1 MKHLLRNLLDH
12 KLAVL
17 AIILLLFA
25 QAFCELSLPNYTADI
40 VDVGIAQYGV
50 DGTYFE
56 RMSRETYNNLT
67 LFMTDGE
74 RKVLVDSYRQDN
86 EGNYQIK
93 ELDAEEMDALEEA
106 LKEPVA
112 MIYFLTGDIGA
123 DSAHSS
129 VLGDWNLDPDQIRM
143 ELTEGSVT
151 EKDLL
156 DLREETTERLEGGGS
171 ASLEQVDVLMV
182 QQEYV
187 KLGMD
192 IHQYQQ
198 QYLLSVGG
206 RMILMTILMV
216 AASVMLGFLS
226 SRTAA
231 QIGRDLREKVYT
243 SVMHFSGKEIDE
255 FSTASLIT
263 RCTNDVQQIQM
274 VTVMMLRIIIYSPI
288 LAIGGIIMI
297 STTDTGLNWLIVV
310 AVVTILALVFILM
323 QLSMPK
329 FKMMQKLV
337 DKMNLVS
344 REILTGVSV
353 IRAFS
358 REDFEKKRFEDANMD
373 LMKTQLYT
381 GRLMVCMSPL
391 MTLVMNGVTVAIVWF
406 GAQGVNTGRVQV
418 GEIMAFITYT
428 MVIIMGFL
436 MITII
441 SVMLPRAA
449 VAAGR
454 IEEVVTTEAS
464 ICDAEAT
471 KDDQLKENR
480 GEICFDHVSFR
491 YPNAEADVLSDLNF
505 TASPGKTTA
514 IIGST
519 GCGKSTLLNL
529 IPRLYEVTG
538 GKITLDGVDIR
549 EISQEKLREN
559 IGYVPQKAVLFSG
572 DIRSNIKYASDDIS
586 DASMEEAAQIAQA
599 MEFIEEKPKR
609 FDSAIAEGGSNVSGG
624 QKQRLSIARA
634 VAKNPKIYLFDD
646 SFSALDYK
654 TDKALRKALFAHAAE
669 ATVIIV
675 AQRISTILHAD
686 QIIVLE
692 DGKIAGIGTHGQLLN
707 TCEAYQEIARSQLSE
722 AEINKT
728 MGGAV
733 R

>member
-17 AIILLLFA
+17 AIVLLLFA

-56 RMSRETYNNLT
+56 RMSRETYDNLT
-67 LFMTDGE
+67 LFMTDE
-74 RKVLVDSYRQDN
+74 EQSVLADSYRQDS
-86 EGNYQIK
+86 EGDYQIRD
-93 ELDAEEMDALEEA
+93 LDAEEMDAPEDA
-106 LKEPVA
+106 LKEPAA
-112 MIYFLTGDIGA
+112 MVYFLTGDIGEESSHG
-123 DSAHSS
+123 SA
-129 VLGDWNLDPDQIRM
+129 LGGWDLDADQIRAG
-143 ELTEGSVT
+143 LADGSVT
-151 EKDLL
+151 
-156 DLREETTERLEGGGS
+156 REELLNLRKETMTSLEGDGS

-182 QQEYV
+182 QQEY
-187 KLGMD
+187 KNLGMD
-192 IHQYQQ
+192 MHRYQQ

-216 AASVMLGFLS
+216 AASVLLGFLS

-243 SVMHFSGKEIDE
+243 KVIHFSGKEIDQ

-310 AVVTILALVFILM
+310 AVVTIMALVFILM
-323 QLSMPK
+323 RLSMPK

-454 IEEVVTTEAS
+454 IQEVVTTEAS
-464 ICDAEAT
+464 ICDAEET
-471 KDDQLKENR
+471 KDDQLKNNR

-505 TASPGKTTA
+505 TARPGQTTA

-538 GKITLDGVDIR
+538 GKITLDGIDIR

-586 DASMEEAAQIAQA
+586 DASMEKAAEIAQA

-634 VAKNPKIYLFDD
+634 VAKDPKVYLFDD

-692 DGKIAGIGTHGQLLN
+692 DGKIAGIGTHAQLLN

-728 MGGAV
+728 KGGAV
-733 R
+733 L

>member
-17 AIILLLFA
+17 AIVLLLFA

-56 RMSRETYNNLT
+56 RMSRETYDNLT
-67 LFMTDGE
+67 LFMTDE
-74 RKVLVDSYRQDN
+74 EQSVLADSYRQDS
-86 EGNYQIK
+86 EGDYQIRD
-93 ELDAEEMDALEEA
+93 LDAEEMDALEDA
-106 LKEPVA
+106 LKEPAA
-112 MIYFLTGDIGA
+112 MVYFLTGDIGEESSHG
-123 DSAHSS
+123 SA
-129 VLGDWNLDPDQIRM
+129 LGGWDLDADQIRAG
-143 ELTEGSVT
+143 LADGSVT
-151 EKDLL
+151 
-156 DLREETTERLEGGGS
+156 REELLNLRKETMTSLEGDGS

-182 QQEYV
+182 QQEY
-187 KLGMD
+187 KNLGMD
-192 IHQYQQ
+192 MHRYQQ

-216 AASVMLGFLS
+216 AASVLLGFLS

-243 SVMHFSGKEIDE
+243 KVIHFSGKEIDQ

-310 AVVTILALVFILM
+310 AVVTIMALVFILM
-323 QLSMPK
+323 RLSMPK

-454 IEEVVTTEAS
+454 IQEVVTTEAS
-464 ICDAEAT
+464 ICDAEET
-471 KDDQLKENR
+471 KDDQLKNNR

-505 TASPGKTTA
+505 TARPGQTTA

-538 GKITLDGVDIR
+538 GKITLDGIDIR

-586 DASMEEAAQIAQA
+586 DASMEKAAEIAQA

-634 VAKNPKIYLFDD
+634 VAKDPKVYPFDD

-692 DGKIAGIGTHGQLLN
+692 DGKIAGIGTHAQLLN

-728 MGGAV
+728 KGGAV
-733 R
+733 L

>member
-17 AIILLLFA
+17 AIVLLLFA

-56 RMSRETYNNLT
+56 RMSRETYDNLT
-67 LFMTDGE
+67 LFMTDE
-74 RKVLVDSYRQDN
+74 EQSVLADSYRQDS
-86 EGNYQIK
+86 EGDYQIRD
-93 ELDAEEMDALEEA
+93 LDAEEMDALEDA
-106 LKEPVA
+106 LKEPAA
-112 MIYFLTGDIGA
+112 MVYFLTGDIGEESSHG
-123 DSAHSS
+123 SA
-129 VLGDWNLDPDQIRM
+129 LGGWDLDADQIRAG
-143 ELTEGSVT
+143 LADGSVT
-151 EKDLL
+151 
-156 DLREETTERLEGGGS
+156 REELLNLRKETMTSLEGDGS

-182 QQEYV
+182 QQEY
-187 KLGMD
+187 KNLGMD
-192 IHQYQQ
+192 MHRYQQ

-216 AASVMLGFLS
+216 AASVLLGFLS

-243 SVMHFSGKEIDE
+243 KVIHFSGKEIDQ

-310 AVVTILALVFILM
+310 AVVTIMALVFILM
-323 QLSMPK
+323 RLSMPK

-454 IEEVVTTEAS
+454 IQEVVTTEAS
-464 ICDAEAT
+464 ICDAEET
-471 KDDQLKENR
+471 KDDQLKNNR

-505 TASPGKTTA
+505 TARPGQTTA

-519 GCGKSTLLNL
+519 GCGKSKLLNL

-538 GKITLDGVDIR
+538 GKITLDGIDIR

-586 DASMEEAAQIAQA
+586 DASMEKAAEIAQA

-634 VAKNPKIYLFDD
+634 VAKDPKVYLFDD

-692 DGKIAGIGTHGQLLN
+692 DGKIAGIGTHAQLLN

-728 MGGAV
+728 KGGAV
-733 R
+733 L

>member
-1 MKHLLRNLLDH
+1 
-12 KLAVL
+12 
-17 AIILLLFA
+17 
-25 QAFCELSLPNYTADI
+25 
-40 VDVGIAQYGV
+40 
-50 DGTYFE
+50 
-56 RMSRETYNNLT
+56 
-67 LFMTDGE
+67 
-74 RKVLVDSYRQDN
+74 
-86 EGNYQIK
+86 
-93 ELDAEEMDALEEA
+93 MDALEDA
-106 LKEPVA
+106 LKEPAA
-112 MIYFLTGDIGA
+112 MVYFLTGDIGEESSHG
-123 DSAHSS
+123 SA
-129 VLGDWNLDPDQIRM
+129 LGGWDLDADQIRAG
-143 ELTEGSVT
+143 LADGSVT
-151 EKDLL
+151 
-156 DLREETTERLEGGGS
+156 REELLNLRKETMTSLEGDGS

-182 QQEYV
+182 QQEY
-187 KLGMD
+187 KNLGMD
-192 IHQYQQ
+192 MHRYQQ

-216 AASVMLGFLS
+216 AASVLLGFLS

-243 SVMHFSGKEIDE
+243 KVIHFSGKEIDQ

-310 AVVTILALVFILM
+310 AVVTIMALVFILM
-323 QLSMPK
+323 RLSMPK

-454 IEEVVTTEAS
+454 IQEVVTTEAS
-464 ICDAEAT
+464 ICDAEET
-471 KDDQLKENR
+471 KDDQLKNNR

-505 TASPGKTTA
+505 TARPGQTTA

-538 GKITLDGVDIR
+538 GKITLDGIDIR

-586 DASMEEAAQIAQA
+586 DASMEKAAEIAQA

-634 VAKNPKIYLFDD
+634 VAKDPKVYLFDD

-692 DGKIAGIGTHGQLLN
+692 DGKIAGIGTHAQLLN

-728 MGGAV
+728 KGGAV
-733 R
+733 L

>member
-17 AIILLLFA
+17 AIVLLLFA

-56 RMSRETYNNLT
+56 RMSRETYDNLT
-67 LFMTDGE
+67 LFMTDE
-74 RKVLVDSYRQDN
+74 EQSVLADSYRQDS
-86 EGNYQIK
+86 EGDYQIRD
-93 ELDAEEMDALEEA
+93 LDAEEMDALEDA
-106 LKEPVA
+106 LKEPAA
-112 MIYFLTGDIGA
+112 MVYFLTGDIGEESSHG
-123 DSAHSS
+123 SA
-129 VLGDWNLDPDQIRM
+129 LGGWDLDADQIRAG
-143 ELTEGSVT
+143 LADGSVT
-151 EKDLL
+151 
-156 DLREETTERLEGGGS
+156 REELLNLRKETMTSLEGDGS

-182 QQEYV
+182 QQEY
-187 KLGMD
+187 KNLGMD
-192 IHQYQQ
+192 MHRYQQ

-216 AASVMLGFLS
+216 AASVLLGFLS

-243 SVMHFSGKEIDE
+243 KVIHFSGKEIDQ

-310 AVVTILALVFILM
+310 AVVTIMALVFILM
-323 QLSMPK
+323 RLSMPK

-436 MITII
+436 MSTII

-454 IEEVVTTEAS
+454 IQEVVTTEAS
-464 ICDAEAT
+464 ICDAEET
-471 KDDQLKENR
+471 KDDQLKNNR

-505 TASPGKTTA
+505 TARPGQTTA

-538 GKITLDGVDIR
+538 GKITLDGIDIR

-586 DASMEEAAQIAQA
+586 DASMEKAAEIAQA

-634 VAKNPKIYLFDD
+634 VAKDPKVYLFDD

-692 DGKIAGIGTHGQLLN
+692 DGKIAGIGTHAQLLN

-728 MGGAV
+728 KGGAV
-733 R
+733 L

>member
-17 AIILLLFA
+17 AIVLLLFA

-56 RMSRETYNNLT
+56 RMSRETYDNLT
-67 LFMTDGE
+67 LFMTDE
-74 RKVLVDSYRQDN
+74 EQSVLADSYRQDS
-86 EGNYQIK
+86 EGDYQIRD
-93 ELDAEEMDALEEA
+93 LDAEEMDALEDA
-106 LKEPVA
+106 LKEPAA
-112 MIYFLTGDIGA
+112 MVYFLTGDIGEESSHG
-123 DSAHSS
+123 SA
-129 VLGDWNLDPDQIRM
+129 LGGWDLDADQIRAG
-143 ELTEGSVT
+143 LADGSVT
-151 EKDLL
+151 
-156 DLREETTERLEGGGS
+156 REELLNLRKETMTSLEGDGS

-182 QQEYV
+182 QQEY
-187 KLGMD
+187 KNLGMD
-192 IHQYQQ
+192 MHRYQQ

-216 AASVMLGFLS
+216 AASVLLGFLS

-243 SVMHFSGKEIDE
+243 KVIHFSGKEIDQ

-310 AVVTILALVFILM
+310 AVVTIMALVFILM
-323 QLSMPK
+323 RLSMPK

-381 GRLMVCMSPL
+381 GRLMVCMLPL

-454 IEEVVTTEAS
+454 IQEVVTTEAS
-464 ICDAEAT
+464 ICDAEET
-471 KDDQLKENR
+471 KDDQLKNNR

-505 TASPGKTTA
+505 TARPGQTTA

-538 GKITLDGVDIR
+538 GKITLDGIDIR

-586 DASMEEAAQIAQA
+586 DASMEKAAEIAQA

-634 VAKNPKIYLFDD
+634 VAKDPKVYLFDD

-692 DGKIAGIGTHGQLLN
+692 DGKIAGIGTHAQLLN

-728 MGGAV
+728 KGGAV
-733 R
+733 L

>member
-17 AIILLLFA
+17 AIVLLLFA

-56 RMSRETYNNLT
+56 RMSRETYDNLT
-67 LFMTDGE
+67 LFMTDE
-74 RKVLVDSYRQDN
+74 EQSVLADSYRQDS
-86 EGNYQIK
+86 EGDYQIRD
-93 ELDAEEMDALEEA
+93 LDAEEMDALEDA
-106 LKEPVA
+106 LKEPAA
-112 MIYFLTGDIGA
+112 MVYFLTGDIGEESSHG
-123 DSAHSS
+123 SA
-129 VLGDWNLDPDQIRM
+129 LGGWDLDADQIRAG
-143 ELTEGSVT
+143 LADGSVT
-151 EKDLL
+151 
-156 DLREETTERLEGGGS
+156 REELLNLRKETMTSLEGDGS

-182 QQEYV
+182 QQEY
-187 KLGMD
+187 KNLGMD
-192 IHQYQQ
+192 MHRYQQ
-198 QYLLSVGG
+198 QYLFSVGG

-216 AASVMLGFLS
+216 AASVLLGFLS

-243 SVMHFSGKEIDE
+243 KVIHFSGKEIDQ

-310 AVVTILALVFILM
+310 AVVTIMALVFILM
-323 QLSMPK
+323 RLSMPK

-454 IEEVVTTEAS
+454 IQEVVTTEAS
-464 ICDAEAT
+464 ICDAEET
-471 KDDQLKENR
+471 KDDQLKNNR

-505 TASPGKTTA
+505 TARPGQTTA

-538 GKITLDGVDIR
+538 GKITLDGIDIR

-586 DASMEEAAQIAQA
+586 DASMEKAAEIAQA

-634 VAKNPKIYLFDD
+634 VAKDPKVYLFDD

-692 DGKIAGIGTHGQLLN
+692 DGKIAGIGTHAQLLN

-728 MGGAV
+728 KGGAV
-733 R
+733 L